1 MRDLH
6 TQYDDNEAAL
16 PRRLTGRMVLLCLVG
31 FFGVVFGV
39 NGILVHEALSTFGGV
54 DTDSAYQAGRKFE
67 QDVAM
72 AKAQDALQWRVE
84 AKVTPM
90 PDGAKRVDVVA
101 RDAAGQPLNGMTL
114 SAVFERPIDRRLDRD
129 VTVTED
135 APGRF
140 HGSAEIAA
148 RPMGSGHRTVAP
160 RRSAVPFAQSRRF
173 EVKHVHGRDRR
184 LLDLR

>member
-1 MRDLH
+1 MRDPLMP
-6 TQYDDNEAAL
+6 YDDNEA
-16 PRRLTGRMVLLCLVG
+16 PRRLTGRMVLLCLFG

-39 NGILVHEALSTFGGV
+39 NGILIHEALSTFGGV
-54 DTDSAYQAGRKFE
+54 DTDSAYQAGQMFE
-67 QDVAM
+67 HDVAM

-90 PDGAKRVDVVA
+90 PDGAKRIDVVA

-129 VTVTED
+129 VAVTED

-140 HGSAEIAA
+140 HGSADIA
-148 RPMGSGHRTVAP
+148 SGQWDLVIELSRQGD
-160 RRSAVPFAQSRRF
+160 RQFRSRNRV
-173 EVKHVHGRDRR
+173 VLK
-184 LLDLR
+184 

>member
-1 MRDLH
+1 MRDPLMP
-6 TQYDDNEAAL
+6 YDDSEAAS
-16 PRRLTGRMVLLCLVG
+16 PRPLTGRMVLLCLLG

-39 NGILVHEALSTFGGV
+39 NGILIHEALSTFGGV

-101 RDAAGQPLNGMTL
+101 RDSAGRPLPGMTL
-114 SAVFERPIDRRLDRD
+114 SAVFERPIDRRL
-129 VTVTED
+129 VSGMPLTE
-135 APGRF
+135 ASARHVRGR
-140 HGSAEIAA
+140 
-148 RPMGSGHRTVAP
+148 
-160 RRSAVPFAQSRRF
+160 
-173 EVKHVHGRDRR
+173 
-184 LLDLR
+184 